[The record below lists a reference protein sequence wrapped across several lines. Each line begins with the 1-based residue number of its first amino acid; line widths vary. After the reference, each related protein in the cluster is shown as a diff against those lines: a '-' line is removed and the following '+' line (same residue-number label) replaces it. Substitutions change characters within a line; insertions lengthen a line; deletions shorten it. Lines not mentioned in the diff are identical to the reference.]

1 MFELSI
7 YVNFEA
13 AHCLPDYPGKC
24 RRLHGHN
31 WRVEVSIEGSKLNDL
46 GMLMDFSI
54 LKMEVMT
61 VINVLD
67 HQYLNEIY
75 PFNEINPTAENIA
88 KYIYEQLAAKSIFQ
102 SNPRLLAVKVWESPN
117 SAVIYREV

>member
-7 YVNFEA
+7 NVNFEA
-13 AHCLPDYPGKC
+13 AHCLPNYPGKC

-31 WRVEVSIEGSKLNDL
+31 WRVEVSIEGDRLNEL

-54 LKMEVMT
+54 LKGEVMS
-61 VINVLD
+61 VIDDLD
-67 HQYLNEIY
+67 HYYLNEIY
-75 PFNEINPTAENIA
+75 PFCEINPTAENIA
-88 KYIYEQLAAKSIFQ
+88 KYIFEKLAEKEIFK

-117 SAVIYREV
+117 SAAIYREV